1 VSNKKYQIFISSTFS
16 DLVEERQLAL
26 KAILDLDHIPS
37 GMEAF
42 PAIDI
47 EQFEYI
53 KKVID
58 ECDYYLLIVGARY
71 GSTDSEGVS
80 YTEREFDY
88 ARSVGKTV
96 IALLHNDIKS
106 LPMKNFDADATLLA
120 KLEAFREKVKTGRMI
135 RYWANRDQLIAGM
148 MQAIVKAISTYPATG
163 WIRGD
168 TAASN
173 EIMQQ
178 LVQLRSAYDEL
189 LSTYNDLISVESAQ
203 IEGLASLKDSFA
215 IRYSY
220 VRNGSRYSNVLT
232 VEWKETF
239 KIIGPNL
246 YSPSGPSV
254 ININLRR
261 YIQERNTNMS
271 YISVNE
277 MDADTIKMHLATLG
291 LIKIDTAV
299 AKGGGVSEFVSMA
312 EKGKAELLNTMA
324 VRRSED
330 SQ

>member
-1 VSNKKYQIFISSTFS
+1 MSNKKYQIFISSTFS

-42 PAIDI
+42 PAIDM

-96 IALLHNDIKS
+96 IALLHDDIKS

-135 RYWANRDQLIAGM
+135 RYWTNRDQLIAGM

-168 TAASN
+168 AAASN

-178 LVQLRSAYDEL
+178 IVQLRAAYDEL
-189 LSTYNDLISVESAQ
+189 LSTYNDLVSAESAK
-203 IEGLASLKDSFA
+203 IDGLATLSDTFP
-215 IRYSY
+215 IRYRY
-220 VRNGSRYSNVLT
+220 FRNGNQANDVLT
-232 VEWKETF
+232 IEWREIL

-246 YSPSGPSV
+246 YSASGPSL
-254 ININLRR
+254 ITKNLK
-261 YIQERNTNMS
+261 S
-271 YISVNE
+271 YISERYTNRTYITITE
-277 MDADTIKMHLATLG
+277 MDADTIKIHLAALG
-291 LIKIDTAV
+291 LLKI
-299 AKGGGVSEFVSMA
+299 GH
-312 EKGKAELLNTMA
+312 L
-324 VRRSED
+324 
-330 SQ
+330 Q